1 MCVCVCVRVDGCVCR
16 FIIGEIIVNRVPFVI
31 RRLNID
37 YAATATTTTITTTI
51 ATIITTVNVQKN
63 LLSIQTN
70 RKTKLLG

>member
-1 MCVCVCVRVDGCVCR
+1 M
-16 FIIGEIIVNRVPFVI
+16 I

-37 YAATATTTTITTTI
+37 YAATTTTITTTI
-51 ATIITTVNVQKN
+51 AIIITTVNVRKS